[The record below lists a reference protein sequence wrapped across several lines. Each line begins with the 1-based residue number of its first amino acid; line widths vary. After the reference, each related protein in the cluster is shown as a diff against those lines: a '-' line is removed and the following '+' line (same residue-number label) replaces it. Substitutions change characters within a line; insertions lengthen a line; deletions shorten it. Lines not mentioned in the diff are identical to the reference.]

1 MNGNALGPGNVGR
14 AIKDIGGILLIL
26 EYKMISTCN
35 HTMCQALSILE
46 TSSKNVLIES
56 LHHTNFKVVPSFVY
70 PLVKTLRENLLNF
83 DIHGDIKFGA

>member
-14 AIKDIGGILLIL
+14 AIQEIGGILLIL
-26 EYKMISTCN
+26 EDTMISTCKQ
-35 HTMCQALSILE
+35 TMCQALSIQE
-46 TSSKNVLIES
+46 SSSKNVLFEELNKLNS
-56 LHHTNFKVVPSFVY
+56 KVVPSFVY